1 MTPGGPPA
9 AGPGPRPG
17 PPAAPASPTRHVPAP
32 GFVPRPVPGRFPPGP
47 PHPGPLRSGAA
58 PSGRGDLT
66 PELIETDVWTDA
78 MVEQAGIPVVDV
90 AFVTVGSGIGSFVT
104 VDYLRICG
112 VRLDQIAVLGPQ
124 DVPWHSY
131 EYLTRVSQIPRRE
144 RLRSD
149 SASTPDNIWGF
160 PSYAV
165 REAWADKSIGP
176 LWTVFAEPVFAKF
189 YTPKAGHA
197 FDSME
202 KECHR
207 IGYQQ
212 CLRQGQVRMIRRRAG
227 GGYYTILTPP
237 QGSSSTKRIAFRSQ
251 WVHVAI
257 GYPGIKLLPD
267 LQAFRETYRDASKVV
282 NAYEPHEHIYQSLQR
297 RPGTVMIRGAGIVAS
312 RVLQRLIDDRDALGL
327 QTQIVHLFRTYVDK
341 SHGPHIFM
349 RRKGKDGWAYQ
360 GFNYPKSVWGGQL
373 KSRMRKLEGHERAA
387 AYKLMGGT
395 NTPVRDDWQ
404 EQLARGRREGWYRV
418 AVGKAEALVPAPG
431 GQGVV
436 ATVRVDPHAPI
447 AQQARPDG
455 TFELYADYV
464 IDCTGLEADV
474 REHRLLADLL
484 DHTGAGLNP
493 IGRMD
498 VARSFE
504 LTGTGSGNGKI
515 YASGSATL
523 GGYFPGVDTF
533 LGLQIAALE
542 IVDDLARQGFCKR
555 LSPWRSTS
563 QWWRWAR
570 SKGVD

>member
-1 MTPGGPPA
+1 MSGGPAARRPVPPPGPA
-9 AGPGPRPG
+9 PRPPSPGPRPAG
-17 PPAAPASPTRHVPAP
+17 PPL
-32 GFVPRPVPGRFPPGP
+32 PGP
-47 PHPGPLRSGAA
+47 PLPGPA

-78 MVEQAGIPVVDV
+78 MVAAAGIPVVDV
-90 AFVTVGSGIGSFVT
+90 PFVTVGSGIGSFVT

-112 VRLDQIAVLGPQ
+112 VPVEQIAVLGPQ

-131 EYLTRVSQIPRRE
+131 EYLTRVSQIPRGE

-165 REAWADKSIGP
+165 REAWADRTLKP
-176 LWTVFAEPVFAKF
+176 LWNVLVEPIFANY
-189 YTPKAGHA
+189 YTPRAGQA
-197 FDSME
+197 FESME
-202 KECHR
+202 KECKR
-207 IGYQQ
+207 IGYLE
-212 CLRQGQVRMIRRRAG
+212 CLRRGQVRMIRRRNG
-227 GGYYTILTPP
+227 GGYFTILTPP
-237 QGSSSTKRIAFRSQ
+237 QGTSPTKRVAFRSR

-282 NAYEPHEHIYQSLQR
+282 NAYESHEHVYQSLR
-297 RPGTVMIRGAGIVAS
+297 RKPGTLVIRGSGIVAS
-312 RVLQRLIDDRDALGL
+312 RVLQRLIDDRDAYGL

-341 SHGPHIFM
+341 SHGPHIWM

-373 KSRMRKLEGHERAA
+373 KARMRKLEGHARAE
-387 AYKLMGGT
+387 AYKQMGGT
-395 NTPVRDDWQ
+395 NTPVRDNWQ
-404 EQLARGRREGWYRV
+404 EQLRRGRREGWYRV
-418 AVGKAEALVPAPG
+418 AVGTAERLVPGPG

-436 ATVRVDPHAPI
+436 TTVRVDPHAPVR
-447 AQQARPDG
+447 QDHRPDG
-455 TFELYADYV
+455 TFEIYADFV

-474 REHRLLADLL
+474 REHRLLRDLL

-498 VARSFE
+498 VERDFE
-504 LTGTGSGNGKI
+504 LRGTRNGDGKI

-542 IVDDLARQGFCKR
+542 IVDDLARQGFCKK
-555 LSPWRSTS
+555 LTPWRSTA
-563 QWWRWAR
+563 QWWRWVNN
-570 SKGVD
+570 KGVD

>member
-1 MTPGGPPA
+1 VQTVG
-9 AGPGPRPG
+9 
-17 PPAAPASPTRHVPAP
+17 
-32 GFVPRPVPGRFPPGP
+32 
-47 PHPGPLRSGAA
+47 
-58 PSGRGDLT
+58 GDLT
-66 PELIETDVWTDA
+66 PELIDSDVWTDQ
-78 MVEQAGIPVVDV
+78 MVELAGIPVVDV
-90 AFVTVGSGIGSFVT
+90 PFVTVGSGIGSFVT

-112 VRLDQIAVLGPQ
+112 VPLDRIAVLGPQ

-131 EYLTRVSQIPRRE
+131 EYLTRVSQIPRGE

-165 REAWADKSIGP
+165 REAWNDKKIGP
-176 LWTVFAEPVFAKF
+176 LWNVLTEPIFSNY

-197 FDSME
+197 FESME
-202 KECHR
+202 KECNR
-207 IGYQQ
+207 IGYLN
-212 CLRQGQVRMIRRRAG
+212 CLHRGQVRMIRRRAG
-227 GGYYTILTPP
+227 GGYFTILTPP
-237 QGSSSTKRIAFRSQ
+237 QGTSPTKRVAFRSQ

-267 LQAFRETYRDASKVV
+267 LQAFREKYRDASKVV

-297 RPGTVMIRGAGIVAS
+297 KPGTVMIRGAGIVAS
-312 RVLQRLIDDRDALGL
+312 RVLQRLIDDRDKYGL
-327 QTQIVHLFRTYVDK
+327 QTQIVHLFRSYVDK
-341 SHGPHIFM
+341 AHGPHIFM

-373 KSRMRKLEGHERAA
+373 KARMRKLEGHERAE
-387 AYKLMGGT
+387 AYKQMGGT

-404 EQLARGRREGWYRV
+404 EQLKRGRSEGWYRV
-418 AVGKAEALVPAPG
+418 AVGKAESLVPAQG
-431 GQGVV
+431 GQGVM
-436 ATVRVDPHAPI
+436 ATVRVDPPAPI
-447 AQQARPDG
+447 EQQHRPGG

-484 DHTGAGLNP
+484 DHTGAGINP
-493 IGRMD
+493 VGRMD
-498 VARSFE
+498 VERDFE
-504 LTGTGSGNGKI
+504 LKGTRNGSGKI

-542 IVDDLARQGFCKR
+542 IVDDLAKQGFCKR
-555 LSPWRSTS
+555 LGPGRSMR
-563 QWWRWAR
+563 QWWRWVNH
-570 SKGVD
+570 KGVD